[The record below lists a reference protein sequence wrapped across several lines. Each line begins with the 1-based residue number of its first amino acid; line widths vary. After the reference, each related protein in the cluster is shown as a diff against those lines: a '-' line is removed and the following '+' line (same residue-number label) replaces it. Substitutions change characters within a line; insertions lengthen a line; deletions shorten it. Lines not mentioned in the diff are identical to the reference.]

1 MNKKLL
7 GLLVASVGSVAAVCT
22 SLALYISAP
31 DDAGFTVGISTD
43 TDVAYTITK
52 QEVVTNN
59 TTINPDQGLSVEYKL
74 GATLGDNYTQPYVTG
89 KLTVTV
95 SVNEDGNEDALK
107 YLQGG
112 MKLTYEQTPGDEN
125 ASTYFFNR
133 EDQTTFNTLTLAPVA
148 EGDYSSLTGTL
159 NATVDGTSGTKAVL
173 SLGLTEDGKTN
184 FLSVAESELTIIISF
199 TEVGDDYQSAYLVGD
214 MNGWAEEDAYRMVPN
229 IYSSIGFEWM
239 WVGNSTLLPEGTE
252 FKGKIGGTYSHNG
265 ANQIAPANV
274 YTIYW
279 SGNTE
284 GSEGYN
290 WHVGTKTGA

>member
-31 DDAGFTVGISTD
+31 DDVGFTVGISTD

-52 QEVVTNN
+52 QEVETNN

-74 GATLGDNYTQPYVTG
+74 GAKLGDNYTQPYVTG

-95 SVNEDGNEDALK
+95 TCTGNEDALK

-125 ASTYFFNR
+125 ASTYFFNK
-133 EDQTTFNTLTLAPVA
+133 ENQTIFNTLELAPVA
-148 EGDYSSLTGTL
+148 EGDYSSLTGVL

-173 SLGLTEDGKTN
+173 SLGLTKDGITN
-184 FLSVAESELTIIISF
+184 FLSVAESKLTINISF
-199 TEVGDDYQSAYLVGD
+199 EEVGDDYQSAYLVGD

-229 IYSSIGFEWM
+229 IYSSTGFEWM
-239 WVGNSTLLPEGTE
+239 WKGNSTLLPEGTE
-252 FKGKIGGTYSHNG
+252 FLGKIGDTYSHPNN
-265 ANQIAPANV
+265 NQIAPANV
-274 YTIYW
+274 DIIYW
-279 SGNTE
+279 GGGNVASGSKWEVKTTTE
-284 GSEGYN
+284 GQ
-290 WHVGTKTGA
+290 

>member
-31 DDAGFTVGISTD
+31 DVAGFTVGISTD

-52 QEVVTNN
+52 QEVETNN
-59 TTINPDQGLSVEYKL
+59 TTIIPGKGLSVEYKL
-74 GATLGDNYTQPYVTG
+74 GANLGDNYTQPYVTG

-95 SVNEDGNEDALK
+95 SGNKDALK

-125 ASTYFFNR
+125 ASTYYFNQ
-133 EDQTTFNTLTLAPVA
+133 EGQTTFNTLTLAPVT
-148 EGDYSSLTGTL
+148 EGDYSSLTGVL

-173 SLGLTEDGKTN
+173 SLGLTEEGKTN
-184 FLSVAESELTIIISF
+184 FLSVAESELKINISF
-199 TEVGDDYQSAYLVGD
+199 EKVGDDYQSAYLVGD
-214 MNGWAEEDAYRMVPN
+214 MNGWTEEDAYRMVPN
-229 IYSSIGFEWM
+229 IYSSTGFEWM

-252 FKGKIGGTYSHNG
+252 FLGKIGDTYSHPNN
-265 ANQIAPANV
+265 NQIAPANV
-274 YTIYW
+274 GIIYW
-279 SGNTE
+279 GGGNASGSKWEVKTTT
-284 GSEGYN
+284 
-290 WHVGTKTGA
+290 VGQ

>member
-31 DDAGFTVGISTD
+31 DDVGFTVGISTD
-43 TDVAYTITK
+43 TDVAYTITE
-52 QEVVTNN
+52 QEVETNN

-74 GATLGDNYTQPYVTG
+74 GATLGDNYTQLYVTG
-89 KLTVTV
+89 RLTVTV
-95 SVNEDGNEDALK
+95 SGNEDTLK

-125 ASTYFFNR
+125 ASTYFFNK

-148 EGDYSSLTGTL
+148 EGDYSSLTGVL
-159 NATVDGTSGTKAVL
+159 NATIDGTSGTKAVL
-173 SLGLTEDGKTN
+173 SLGLTEDGITN
-184 FLSVAESELTIIISF
+184 FLSVAESELTINISF
-199 TEVGDDYQSAYLVGD
+199 TKVGDDYQSAYLVGD

-229 IYSSIGFEWM
+229 IYSSTGFEWM
-239 WVGNSTLLPEGTE
+239 WKGNSTLLPEGTE

-274 YTIYW
+274 DTIYW
-279 SGNTE
+279 GGGVADAEQNPS
-284 GSEGYN
+284 N
-290 WHVGTKTGA
+290 WYVGTTTGA

>member
-31 DDAGFTVGISTD
+31 DDVGFTVGISTD

-52 QEVVTNN
+52 QEAETNN
-59 TTINPDQGLSVEYKL
+59 TTIIPGKGLSVEYKL
-74 GATLGDNYTQPYVTG
+74 GAALGNNYTQPYVTG

-95 SVNEDGNEDALK
+95 SGNKDALK

-125 ASTYFFNR
+125 ASTYFFNG
-133 EDQTTFNTLTLAPVA
+133 EDQTIFNTLTLAP
-148 EGDYSSLTGTL
+148 EGDYSSLTGVL
-159 NATVDGTSGTKAVL
+159 NATVDGASGTKAVL
-173 SLGLTEDGKTN
+173 SLGLTKDGETN
-184 FLSVAESELTIIISF
+184 FLSVAESELTINISF
-199 TEVGDDYQSAYLVGD
+199 TEVGDDYQSAYLVGG

-229 IYSSIGFEWM
+229 IYSSTGFEWM
-239 WVGNSTLLPEGTE
+239 WKGNSTLLPEGTE
-252 FKGKIGGTYSHNG
+252 FLGKKGDTYSHPKN
-265 ANQIAPANV
+265 NQIAPANV
-274 YTIYW
+274 DTIYW
-279 SGNTE
+279 GGGEVASG
-284 GSEGYN
+284 SN

>member
-52 QEVVTNN
+52 QEVETNN

-89 KLTVTV
+89 RLTVTV
-95 SVNEDGNEDALK
+95 SGNEDTLK

-148 EGDYSSLTGTL
+148 EGDYSSLTGVL

-184 FLSVAESELTIIISF
+184 FLSVAESELTINISF
-199 TEVGDDYQSAYLVGD
+199 AQVGDDYQSAYLVGD

-229 IYSSIGFEWM
+229 IYSSTGFEWM
-239 WVGNSTLLPEGTE
+239 WKGNSTLLPEGTE
-252 FKGKIGGTYSHNG
+252 FQGKKGDTYSHPLN
-265 ANQIAPANV
+265 NQIAPANV
-274 YTIYW
+274 DTIYW
-279 SGNTE
+279 GGGEVASGSNWWVGTTTE
-284 GSEGYN
+284 GQ
-290 WHVGTKTGA
+290 

>member
-59 TTINPDQGLSVEYKL
+59 TTINPGQGLSVEYKL
-74 GATLGDNYTQPYVTG
+74 GAKLGDNYTQPYVTG

-95 SVNEDGNEDALK
+95 SGNKDALK

-125 ASTYFFNR
+125 ASTYFFNG
-133 EDQTTFNTLTLAPVA
+133 EDQTIFNTLTLAP
-148 EGDYSSLTGTL
+148 EGDYSSLTGVL

-184 FLSVAESELTIIISF
+184 FLSVAESELTINISF
-199 TEVGDDYQSAYLVGD
+199 TEVGDDYQSAYLVGG

-229 IYSSIGFEWM
+229 IYSSTAFEWM

-252 FKGKIGGTYSHNG
+252 FLGKIGDTYSHPNN
-265 ANQIAPANV
+265 NQIAPANV
-274 YTIYW
+274 DIIYW
-279 SGNTE
+279 GGGNVTSGSKWE
-284 GSEGYN
+284 
-290 WHVGTKTGA
+290 VKTTTGGQ